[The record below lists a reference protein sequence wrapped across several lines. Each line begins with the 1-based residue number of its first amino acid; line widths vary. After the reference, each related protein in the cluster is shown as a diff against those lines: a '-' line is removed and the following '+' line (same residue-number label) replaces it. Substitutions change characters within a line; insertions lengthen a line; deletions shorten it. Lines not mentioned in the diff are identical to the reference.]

1 MATQDWLG
9 TPPHPGESTAT
20 SPMPAPVRGYE
31 LRPLAV
37 GEVLDR
43 VFSLYR
49 THFWLLVG
57 LSTVSAG
64 VSVAVAIL
72 RLVFL
77 HFSSLSVGSP
87 SYALVNGAIAFVQ
100 LGFYLIAYSLTL
112 AATTSAVN
120 ALYLGEPTSMGI
132 ALRTARRL
140 WLRCMGITFWQGW
153 SAAWAFLLLLLLIP
167 IGLIP
172 GMRSMGGLGTGILFF
187 LGILV
192 CSVYGAIAYLR
203 NSLAVPAEVVEDLGV
218 RAAMRRSKNLATDRL
233 FRIFLLF
240 LLMYALYLVTAVITV
255 PLTLIIAKSP
265 AAEHF
270 VAQGIILAVNFV
282 STSLVGPIAAIGLCL
297 FYFDERVRREGFDIE
312 VLLRDVSNYSPP
324 PAPDITV
331 GPSDDMQPTQEQN

>member
-1 MATQDWLG
+1 MLAI
-9 TPPHPGESTAT
+9 PPL
-20 SPMPAPVRGYE
+20 Y
-31 LRPLAV
+31 LRSPLAV

-49 THFWLLVG
+49 AHFWLLVG
-57 LSTVSAG
+57 LSVVAAG

-72 RLVFL
+72 RLIVL
-77 HFSSLSVGSP
+77 HYSALTVASP
-87 SYALVNGAIAFVQ
+87 AFALANGVIAIVQ
-100 LGFYLIAYSLTL
+100 GGAYLIAYSLTL

-153 SAAWAFLLLLLLIP
+153 SAVWAFVLLGVL

-172 GMRSMGGLGTGILFF
+172 GLRSAGFVGTGILFF

-192 CSVYGAIAYLR
+192 CGVYGVIAYLR
-203 NSLAVPAEVVEDLGV
+203 NSLAVPAAVVEDLGV
-218 RAAMRRSKNLATDRL
+218 RAAMRRSKRLATDRM

-240 LLMYALYLVTAVITV
+240 LLMYALSIVTAIITV
-255 PLTLIIAKSP
+255 PLALILAKSP

-270 VAQGIILAVNFV
+270 VLQGIILAVNFM

-312 VLLRDVSNYSPP
+312 VLLRDASISSPP
-324 PAPDITV
+324 PAPVIAAS
-331 GPSDDMQPTQEQN
+331 PSDDAHPILE